1 VSLVKNFLLILIDYL
16 KKSLLLSSLSDK
28 ESKGFI
34 SLLSRFHFMPYTKLV
49 VPFSLGRTIR
59 GSSFEK
65 NLTQDPYGRLCMDI
79 FNDVD
84 NKILFKNVLK
94 EFIRERDL
102 TAADIVHLSGNSK
115 LNKYPAWAV
124 VMPWEKISIEEKFE
138 IYPESFYKNR
148 STKELSFE
156 NSSRLSIIETMYSSK
171 SLESKVNQ
179 MQKLYKSIKCHGLK
193 KNSNL
198 PKINILIKEK
208 EWRWFMGD
216 AGNHRAYICAC
227 FGFKF
232 FESRVSSIINKEEV
246 NRWPNVINGTYSV
259 EEAES
264 IFDSYFDGF
273 LVLRGVV

>member
-1 VSLVKNFLLILIDYL
+1 MSLVKNFLLILIDFF

-34 SLLSRFHFMPYTKLV
+34 SLLSRLHFMPYTKLV

-94 EFIRERDL
+94 QFIRERDL
-102 TAADIVHLSGNSK
+102 TAADIVHLSGNTK
-115 LNKYPAWAV
+115 LNKYPAWAL
-124 VMPWEKISIEEKFE
+124 VMPWDKLSINENNES
-138 IYPESFYKNR
+138 YPDLFYSNR
-148 STKELSFE
+148 SSNDLSFKG
-156 NSSRLSIIETMYSSK
+156 STRLTIIETMYSYK
-171 SLESKVNQ
+171 SVESKVNQ
-179 MQKLYKSIKCHGLK
+179 MQKLYKSIKRHGLK

-198 PKINILIKEK
+198 PKINILIKEN

-216 AGNHRAYICAC
+216 AGNHRAYICSC
-227 FGFKF
+227 FEFKSL
-232 FESRVSSIINKEEV
+232 ESRVSSIINKKEV
-246 NRWPNVINGTYSV
+246 NSWPNVINGTYSV

-264 IFDSYFDGF
+264 IFDSYFNGS
-273 LVLRGVV
+273 LVLKGVV